1 MATVFTR
8 SLQRDARENPDSLVT
23 MSEALPEP
31 QSSWLHDTRSHH
43 YVHEFRLQLTKER
56 HDDHS

>member
-1 MATVFTR
+1 
-8 SLQRDARENPDSLVT
+8 